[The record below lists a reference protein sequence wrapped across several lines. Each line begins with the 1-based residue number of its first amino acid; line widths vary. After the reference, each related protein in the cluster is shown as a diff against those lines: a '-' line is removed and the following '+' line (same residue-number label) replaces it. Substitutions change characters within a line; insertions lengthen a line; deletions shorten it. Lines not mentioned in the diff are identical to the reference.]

1 MKKLNQLARNCPVL
15 FQFFQKK
22 FETETWTGGSLILMF
37 FNENEPEVLL
47 FFKELEL
54 VVL

>member
-1 MKKLNQLARNCPVL
+1 MKKNHPTSQKLPVL